1 MSQREEKTQE
11 IKPKQRERDSK
22 QEKKDKTS
30 STKSIRDRRYKRWD
44 ETPCFPCRDSSSWL
58 VNPDWACIPL
68 AVALTPK
75 GLNQTGGYFKLRVE
89 SARSRL
95 NPPLLRGNV
104 SLSRQKRK
112 LCVVTRVGGKG
123 AVLRG
128 FDAESEAE
136 WAARRHQG
144 DYLRHAGK
152 TTTSHAVIH
161 IRLHYVYILQLAKL
175 CPSCKDI

>member
-1 MSQREEKTQE
+1 M
-11 IKPKQRERDSK
+11 
-22 QEKKDKTS
+22 
-30 STKSIRDRRYKRWD
+30 
-44 ETPCFPCRDSSSWL
+44 
-58 VNPDWACIPL
+58 
-68 AVALTPK
+68 ALTPK

-136 WAARRHQG
+136 
-144 DYLRHAGK
+144 
-152 TTTSHAVIH
+152 
-161 IRLHYVYILQLAKL
+161 
-175 CPSCKDI
+175 